1 MKKNKIVLFLALAM
15 LGASVVPVY
24 YWHKHSNDRFPSS
37 VDSAD
42 IEVEMQEGKYA
53 TPINYLENQDM
64 FERDPAT
71 DEEKEIQAHMDFLK
85 NHQEEIAK
93 KDEEEEIEAHLDFLK
108 NHQEKIKEEVT
119 VTCTAEQDNLTDKV
133 EKLLADKEELLK
145 EIALLKEK
153 KESSKSEKSE
163 DKEKVVAKKESEVE
177 TTTALMM
184 AQLSQAMTSQQ
195 MLMQSQMQLMM
206 MMQQQQQDQSKESM
220 YSKFAFDYYAFDAR
234 ERMFQRMSQYNPY
247 SYGGFGNIGGGIGL
261 GYGADSSSQSQGVFS
276 VSGQD
281 VKPIPVNPMANYPY
295 VVQPTALYNPNYPVY
310 SANPYG
316 TMAQH
321 PGNQSFDF
329 SVPTIEQFEF

>member
-53 TPINYLENQDM
+53 TPVNYLENQDM
-64 FERDPAT
+64 FERDPAI
-71 DEEKEIQAHMDFLK
+71 DEEKEVQ
-85 NHQEEIAK
+85 
-93 KDEEEEIEAHLDFLK
+93 AHLDFLK
-108 NHQEKIKEEVT
+108 NHQEKIAEEVT
-119 VTCTAEQDNLTDKV
+119 VTCTTEQDNLSDKV

-145 EIALLKEK
+145 EIALLKDK
-153 KESSKSEKSE
+153 KSDKPEKSE

-276 VSGQD
+276 VSGQE

-295 VVQPTALYNPNYPVY
+295 VIQPSALYNGY
-310 SANPYG
+310 SAAGAYG
-316 TMAQH
+316 SMAQH

-329 SVPTIEQFEF
+329 SVPTIQQFEF

>member
-1 MKKNKIVLFLALAM
+1 MKKNKIVLFLALTM
-15 LGASVVPVY
+15 LGVSVVPVY
-24 YWHKHSNDRFPSS
+24 YWYKHSNDRFPSS

-53 TPINYLENQDM
+53 TPVNYLENQDM
-64 FERDPAT
+64 FERDPAI
-71 DEEKEIQAHMDFLK
+71 DEEKEMQ
-85 NHQEEIAK
+85 
-93 KDEEEEIEAHLDFLK
+93 AHLDFLK
-108 NHQEKIKEEVT
+108 NHQDKIKENEGQIL
-119 VTCTAEQDNLTDKV
+119 CGNQQESLEDKV

-145 EIALLKEK
+145 EIALLKDKKSEK
-153 KESSKSEKSE
+153 PEKSE

-206 MMQQQQQDQSKESM
+206 MMQQQQQDQSPQSM

-276 VSGQD
+276 VSGQE

-295 VVQPTALYNPNYPVY
+295 VIQPSALYNGY
-310 SANPYG
+310 SAAGAYG
-316 TMAQH
+316 SMAQH

-329 SVPTIEQFEF
+329 SVPTIQQFEF

>member
-1 MKKNKIVLFLALAM
+1 MKKNKIVLFLALTM
-15 LGASVVPVY
+15 LGVSVVPVY
-24 YWHKHSNDRFPSS
+24 YWYKHSNDRFPSS

-53 TPINYLENQDM
+53 TPVNYLENQDM
-64 FERDPAT
+64 FERDPAI
-71 DEEKEIQAHMDFLK
+71 DEEKEVQ
-85 NHQEEIAK
+85 
-93 KDEEEEIEAHLDFLK
+93 AHLDFLK
-108 NHQEKIKEEVT
+108 NHQEKIAEEET
-119 VTCTAEQDNLTDKV
+119 VTCTTEQDNLADKV

-145 EIALLKEK
+145 EIALLKDK
-153 KESSKSEKSE
+153 KSDKPEKSE
-163 DKEKVVAKKESEVE
+163 DKEKVEAKKESEVE

-220 YSKFAFDYYAFDAR
+220 YSKFAFDYYAFDSR

-276 VSGQD
+276 VSGQE
-281 VKPIPVNPMANYPY
+281 VKPIPVNPMAKYPY
-295 VVQPTALYNPNYPVY
+295 VIQPSALDNGY
-310 SANPYG
+310 SAAGAYG
-316 TMAQH
+316 SMAQH

-329 SVPTIEQFEF
+329 SVPTIQQFEF

>member
-64 FERDPAT
+64 FERDPAI
-71 DEEKEIQAHMDFLK
+71 DEEKEVQAHMNFLK
-85 NHQEEIAK
+85 NHQKEIAK
-93 KDEEEEIEAHLDFLK
+93 DDEEKELAAHLDFLK
-108 NHQEKIKEEVT
+108 NHQEKIAEEVT
-119 VTCTAEQDNLTDKV
+119 VTCNTQQESLEDKV

-145 EIALLKEK
+145 EIALLKDKKSEK
-153 KESSKSEKSE
+153 PEKSE

-276 VSGQD
+276 VSGQE

-295 VVQPTALYNPNYPVY
+295 VIQPSALYNGY
-310 SANPYG
+310 SAGGAYG
-316 TMAQH
+316 SMAQH

-329 SVPTIEQFEF
+329 SVPTIQQFEF

>member
-64 FERDPAT
+64 FERDPAI
-71 DEEKEIQAHMDFLK
+71 DEEKEVQAHMNFLK
-85 NHQEEIAK
+85 NHQKEIAK
-93 KDEEEEIEAHLDFLK
+93 DDEEKELAAHLDFLK
-108 NHQEKIKEEVT
+108 NHQEKIAEEVT
-119 VTCTAEQDNLTDKV
+119 VTCNTQQESLEDKV

-153 KESSKSEKSE
+153 KEPSKPEKSE
-163 DKEKVVAKKESEVE
+163 EKEKVVAKKESEVE

-206 MMQQQQQDQSKESM
+206 MMQKQQQDQSKESM

-295 VVQPTALYNPNYPVY
+295 VVQPAALYHNGY
-310 SANPYG
+310 SAGNYYG
-316 TMAQH
+316 SMAQQH
-321 PGNQSFDF
+321 PGNQSFNF